1 MSRRQRITTALFL
14 APLPVLA
21 VLLLPTP
28 WLAAALA
35 LVLLAGLWE
44 WTAFA
49 GIHDRLPRAA
59 FLTANALL
67 MAALIWGGGPSLF
80 TLKLLSLVGVLW
92 WLAAVPLWLARPAFA
107 SADTSANRAMKLM
120 AGTLGIVPAW
130 CALGWLHAEGPLGP
144 RWTLY
149 ALLVVWIADSGAYFA
164 GSKFG
169 RRKLAPSISP
179 GKTWEGVYGGLAATA
194 LLAVLGFPLLGL
206 DWTSLPALLVAT
218 LLVAGVSVVG
228 DLFESLMKRHSGVK
242 DSGAVFPGHGGL
254 MDRLDSILAALPV
267 FVVAKAWLG
276 L

>member
-21 VLLLPTP
+21 VLFLPTP

-92 WLAAVPLWLARPAFA
+92 WVAAVPLWLARPAFA
-107 SADTSANRAMKLM
+107 SADLPANRALKLM
-120 AGTLGIVPAW
+120 AGTLGVVPAW
-130 CALGWLHAEGPLGP
+130 CALGWLHAEDPLGP

-194 LLAVLGFPLLGL
+194 LLAMVGFPLLGL
-206 DWTSLPALLVAT
+206 GWTQLPALLVAT
-218 LLVAGVSVVG
+218 LLVAGISVVG

-242 DSGAVFPGHGGL
+242 DSGALFPGHGGL

>member
-21 VLLLPTP
+21 VLFLPTP
-28 WLAAALA
+28 WLAAGLA

-44 WTAFA
+44 WTTFA

-92 WLAAVPLWLARPAFA
+92 WLVGVPLWLARPAFA
-107 SADTSANRAMKLM
+107 SADAPTSRALKLF

-130 CALGWLHAEGPLGP
+130 CALGWLHAEDPLGP

-169 RRKLAPSISP
+169 KRKLAPSISP

-194 LLAVLGFPLLGL
+194 VLALLAFPLLGL
-206 DWTSLPALLVAT
+206 GWTSLPALLLAT
-218 LLVAGVSVVG
+218 LLVAAISVVG

-242 DSGAVFPGHGGL
+242 DSGALFPGHGGL

>member
-21 VLLLPTP
+21 VLFLPTP

-92 WLAAVPLWLARPAFA
+92 WVAAVPLWLARPAFA
-107 SADTSANRAMKLM
+107 SADTSANRALKLM

-130 CALGWLHAEGPLGP
+130 CALGWLHAEDPLGP

-169 RRKLAPSISP
+169 KRKLAPSISP

-194 LLAVLGFPLLGL
+194 LLAVVGFPLLGL
-206 DWTSLPALLVAT
+206 GWTQLPALLVAT
-218 LLVAGVSVVG
+218 LLVAGISVVG

-242 DSGAVFPGHGGL
+242 DSGALFPGHGGL

>member
-28 WLAAALA
+28 WLAAVLA

-92 WLAAVPLWLARPAFA
+92 WVAAVPLWLARPAFA

-169 RRKLAPSISP
+169 KRKLAPSISP

-242 DSGAVFPGHGGL
+242 DSGALFPGHGGL

>member
-21 VLLLPTP
+21 VLFLPTP

-92 WLAAVPLWLARPAFA
+92 WVAAVPLWLARPAFA
-107 SADTSANRAMKLM
+107 SDDTSANRALKLM
-120 AGTLGIVPAW
+120 AGTLGVVPAW
-130 CALGWLHAEGPLGP
+130 CALGWLHAEDPLGP

-169 RRKLAPSISP
+169 KRKLAPSISP

-206 DWTSLPALLVAT
+206 DWTALPALLLAT
-218 LLVAGVSVVG
+218 LLVAGISVVG

-242 DSGAVFPGHGGL
+242 DSGALFPGHGGL